1 MASSSSSGANAFDNH
16 RFRTLFNQR
25 FYEETVCKK
34 EIIAEVGFDLNEDEY
49 PEMRQQIAL
58 RGWRRLASPRE
69 VTKTM
74 IREFFANAAR
84 SEDEMDDLI
93 PVARGWQEFII
104 NNIIPTGNKSKITV
118 SRAVL
123 IHCIMRGEDVRAEE
137 LIADNIAII
146 AQGLASKC
154 LLGFPSTIYK
164 LCKEAGVR
172 MREFKR
178 MKEVDVGRYITK
190 DVMKTVRI
198 PRIFLPIIDHNEG
211 DDIPIPQYE
220 PPFIPE
226 VENAD
231 IDQDQEQH
239 QHFEHPPPHFE
250 QQPQQFPQQ
259 QPQYVTYADF
269 QQFQQTQVEQMQQ
282 YQQTQVEQMQQY
294 QQKQTELQQLGFQ
307 KLTDQIANMQI
318 GIQTELGNYKQE
330 IRGLKDKQ
338 QKLYNHYNNLYNYM
352 KEKQRFIAKEL
363 DEIKRFQV
371 GQTMTA
377 SSQIDPIEKVNRT
390 LQEHCNE
397 MTMIKRQLKE

>member
-16 RFRTLFNQR
+16 CFRTLFNQR
-25 FYEETVCKK
+25 LYEETVCKK

-49 PEMRQQIAL
+49 REMRQQIAL

-84 SEDEMDDLI
+84 SEDEMDGQQLHPYTSHVRGVEIDFSPATIRRVMRFKEDTLGAENNYDYRQKYDQQLDTIIRDLCIEGATWKMSKGRDPRPIQLRRPDLI

-104 NNIIPTGNKSKITV
+104 NNIIPTGNKSEITV

-164 LCKEAGVR
+164 LCKEAGVG

-190 DVMKTVRI
+190 DVMEAVRI

-211 DDIPIPQYE
+211 DDIPMPQYE

-250 QQPQQFPQQ
+250 QQPQHFPQQ

-269 QQFQQTQVEQMQQ
+269 QQFQQTQVEQMQ
-282 YQQTQVEQMQQY
+282 
-294 QQKQTELQQLGFQ
+294 
-307 KLTDQIANMQI
+307 
-318 GIQTELGNYKQE
+318 
-330 IRGLKDKQ
+330 
-338 QKLYNHYNNLYNYM
+338 
-352 KEKQRFIAKEL
+352 
-363 DEIKRFQV
+363 
-371 GQTMTA
+371 
-377 SSQIDPIEKVNRT
+377 
-390 LQEHCNE
+390 
-397 MTMIKRQLKE
+397 

>member
-1 MASSSSSGANAFDNH
+1 MSKGRD
-16 RFRTLFNQR
+16 
-25 FYEETVCKK
+25 
-34 EIIAEVGFDLNEDEY
+34 
-49 PEMRQQIAL
+49 
-58 RGWRRLASPRE
+58 PRPIQL
-69 VTKTM
+69 K
-74 IREFFANAAR
+74 RPY
-84 SEDEMDDLI
+84 LI

-104 NNIIPTGNKSKITV
+104 NNIIPTGNKSEITV

-123 IHCIMRGEDVRAEE
+123 IHYIMRGEDVRAEE

-146 AQGLASKC
+146 AQGLEC

-190 DVMKTVRI
+190 DVMEAVRI
-198 PRIFLPIIDHNEG
+198 PRIFLPIIDQNEG
-211 DDIPIPQYE
+211 DDIPMPQYE

-250 QQPQQFPQQ
+250 QQPQHFPQQ

-269 QQFQQTQVEQMQQ
+269 QQFQQTQVEQIQQ

-294 QQKQTELQQLGFQ
+294 QQKQTELQQQGFQ

-318 GIQTELGNYKQE
+318 AIQTELGNYKQE

-338 QKLYNHYNNLYNYM
+338 QELYNHY
-352 KEKQRFIAKEL
+352 K
-363 DEIKRFQV
+363 
-371 GQTMTA
+371 
-377 SSQIDPIEKVNRT
+377 
-390 LQEHCNE
+390 
-397 MTMIKRQLKE
+397 

>member
-1 MASSSSSGANAFDNH
+1 MASSSPSEADAFDNH

-25 FYEETVCKK
+25 LYEETVCKK

-84 SEDEMDDLI
+84 SEDEMDGQQLHPYTSHVRGVEIDFSPATIRRVMRFKEDTPGAENNYDYRQKYDQQLDTVIRDLCIEGATWKMSKGRDPRPIQLRRPDLI

-104 NNIIPTGNKSKITV
+104 NNIIPTGNKSEIIV
-118 SRAVL
+118 SREVL
-123 IHCIMRGEDVRAEE
+123 IHYIIKGEDVRAEE

-146 AQGLASKC
+146 AQGLASK
-154 LLGFPSTIYK
+154 Y
-164 LCKEAGVR
+164 
-172 MREFKR
+172 
-178 MKEVDVGRYITK
+178 
-190 DVMKTVRI
+190 
-198 PRIFLPIIDHNEG
+198 HNEG
-211 DDIPIPQYE
+211 DNILMPQYE

-250 QQPQQFPQQ
+250 QQPQHFPQQ

-269 QQFQQTQVEQMQQ
+269 HQFQQNQVEQM
-282 YQQTQVEQMQQY
+282 
-294 QQKQTELQQLGFQ
+294 
-307 KLTDQIANMQI
+307 
-318 GIQTELGNYKQE
+318 
-330 IRGLKDKQ
+330 
-338 QKLYNHYNNLYNYM
+338 
-352 KEKQRFIAKEL
+352 
-363 DEIKRFQV
+363 
-371 GQTMTA
+371 
-377 SSQIDPIEKVNRT
+377 
-390 LQEHCNE
+390 
-397 MTMIKRQLKE
+397 